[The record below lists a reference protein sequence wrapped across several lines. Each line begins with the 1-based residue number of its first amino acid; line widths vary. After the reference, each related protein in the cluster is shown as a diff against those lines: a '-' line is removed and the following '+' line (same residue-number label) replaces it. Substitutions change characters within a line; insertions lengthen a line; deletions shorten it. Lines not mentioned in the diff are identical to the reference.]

1 MKESK
6 GVKRSRKQK
15 DEKLKNMEE
24 RKRQNKKRRRTQ
36 NCSIQQK

>member
-1 MKESK
+1 MEESK

-36 NCSIQQK
+36 NCSKQQK